1 MDEELIRFASFLE
14 NERQMAKNTLV
25 SYERD
30 LRQMISWMAG
40 RGVTESG
47 KVTETL
53 LASYVLW
60 LERQGKATT
69 TISRVVAS
77 MKSFFAYEQK
87 QGIIGTNPAEGIK
100 APKVEKKA
108 PTIMTAEEVEA
119 FLAQTRGKTLKK
131 IRDRAMMELLC
142 ATGLRVSELIDL
154 KVQDLNFQI
163 GYVICRDEDR
173 ERAIPF
179 GREAQ
184 DALLT
189 YLSEAREKLLKSGST
204 DLLFVNKNVPDM
216 KIAVELGAD
225 RDAIVPPS
233 VRHAVSGA
241 TVIAQLAS
249 FPMTVSSRDEAEASV
264 KYQSERT
271 LSGVICAS
279 PNKGESTT
287 DQVFSGLCLV
297 AENGVILANE
307 EKEKRQN
314 RRKKRNTEKK
324 KAKLSVSSCGRRK
337 IFIFRNEVV
346 VIFLQKKFC

>member
-204 DLLFVNKNVPDM
+204 DLLFVNISGKAM
-216 KIAVELGAD
+216 SRQGFWKIIKFYGDKAGIRKEITPQALRNSFAAHLLKSGAD
-225 RDAIVPPS
+225 IRSKQAMLGHSDLS
-233 VRHAVSGA
+233 VTHAYVSYINSGA
-241 TVIAQLAS
+241 GDRIPT
-249 FPMTVSSRDEAEASV
+249 
-264 KYQSERT
+264 
-271 LSGVICAS
+271 
-279 PNKGESTT
+279 
-287 DQVFSGLCLV
+287 
-297 AENGVILANE
+297 
-307 EKEKRQN
+307 
-314 RRKKRNTEKK
+314 
-324 KAKLSVSSCGRRK
+324 GRR
-337 IFIFRNEVV
+337 N
-346 VIFLQKKFC
+346 

>member
-87 QGIIGTNPAEGIK
+87 QGIIGTHPAEGIK

-189 YLSEAREKLLKSGST
+189 YLSEGREKLLKSGNT
-204 DLLFVNKNVPDM
+204 DLLFVNISGKAM
-216 KIAVELGAD
+216 SRQGFWKIIKFYGDKAGIRKEITPQALRNSFAAHLLKSGAD
-225 RDAIVPPS
+225 IRSMQAMLGHSDLS
-233 VRHAVSGA
+233 VTHAYVSYINSGA
-241 TVIAQLAS
+241 GDRIPA
-249 FPMTVSSRDEAEASV
+249 
-264 KYQSERT
+264 
-271 LSGVICAS
+271 
-279 PNKGESTT
+279 
-287 DQVFSGLCLV
+287 
-297 AENGVILANE
+297 
-307 EKEKRQN
+307 
-314 RRKKRNTEKK
+314 
-324 KAKLSVSSCGRRK
+324 GRR
-337 IFIFRNEVV
+337 N
-346 VIFLQKKFC
+346 

>member
-1 MDEELIRFASFLE
+1 MDEELIRFSSFLK

-204 DLLFVNKNVPDM
+204 DLLFVNISGKAM
-216 KIAVELGAD
+216 SRQGFWKIIKFYGDKAGIREEITPPALRISFAAHLLKSGAD
-225 RDAIVPPS
+225 IRSMQAMLGHSDLS
-233 VRHAVSGA
+233 VTHAYVSYINSGA
-241 TVIAQLAS
+241 GDRIPT
-249 FPMTVSSRDEAEASV
+249 
-264 KYQSERT
+264 
-271 LSGVICAS
+271 
-279 PNKGESTT
+279 
-287 DQVFSGLCLV
+287 
-297 AENGVILANE
+297 
-307 EKEKRQN
+307 
-314 RRKKRNTEKK
+314 
-324 KAKLSVSSCGRRK
+324 GRR
-337 IFIFRNEVV
+337 N
-346 VIFLQKKFC
+346 

>member
-163 GYVICRDEDR
+163 GYVIWRDEDR

-204 DLLFVNKNVPDM
+204 DLLFVNISGKAM
-216 KIAVELGAD
+216 SRQGFWKIIKFYGDKAGIRKEITPQALRNSFAAHLLKSGAD
-225 RDAIVPPS
+225 IRSMQAMLGHSDLS
-233 VRHAVSGA
+233 VTHAYVSYINSGA
-241 TVIAQLAS
+241 GDRIPT
-249 FPMTVSSRDEAEASV
+249 
-264 KYQSERT
+264 
-271 LSGVICAS
+271 
-279 PNKGESTT
+279 
-287 DQVFSGLCLV
+287 
-297 AENGVILANE
+297 
-307 EKEKRQN
+307 
-314 RRKKRNTEKK
+314 
-324 KAKLSVSSCGRRK
+324 GRR
-337 IFIFRNEVV
+337 N
-346 VIFLQKKFC
+346 

>member
-1 MDEELIRFASFLE
+1 MDEELIRFTSFLE

-87 QGIIGTNPAEGIK
+87 QGIIGINPAEGIK

-204 DLLFVNKNVPDM
+204 DLLFVNISGKAM
-216 KIAVELGAD
+216 SRQGFWKIIKFYGDKAGIRKEITPQALRNSFAAHLLKSGAD
-225 RDAIVPPS
+225 IRSMQAMLGHSD
-233 VRHAVSGA
+233 
-241 TVIAQLAS
+241 
-249 FPMTVSSRDEAEASV
+249 
-264 KYQSERT
+264 
-271 LSGVICAS
+271 
-279 PNKGESTT
+279 
-287 DQVFSGLCLV
+287 
-297 AENGVILANE
+297 
-307 EKEKRQN
+307 
-314 RRKKRNTEKK
+314 
-324 KAKLSVSSCGRRK
+324 LSVTHAYVSYINSSAGDRIPTGRR
-337 IFIFRNEVV
+337 N
-346 VIFLQKKFC
+346 

>member
-204 DLLFVNKNVPDM
+204 DLLFVNISGKAM
-216 KIAVELGAD
+216 SRQGFWKIIKFYGDKAGIRKEITPQALRNSFAAHLLKSGAD
-225 RDAIVPPS
+225 IRSMQAMLGHSDLS
-233 VRHAVSGA
+233 VTHAYVSYINSGA
-241 TVIAQLAS
+241 GDRIPA
-249 FPMTVSSRDEAEASV
+249 
-264 KYQSERT
+264 
-271 LSGVICAS
+271 
-279 PNKGESTT
+279 
-287 DQVFSGLCLV
+287 
-297 AENGVILANE
+297 
-307 EKEKRQN
+307 
-314 RRKKRNTEKK
+314 
-324 KAKLSVSSCGRRK
+324 GRR
-337 IFIFRNEVV
+337 N
-346 VIFLQKKFC
+346 

>member
-189 YLSEAREKLLKSGST
+189 YLSEGREKLLKSGNT
-204 DLLFVNKNVPDM
+204 DLLFVNISGKAM
-216 KIAVELGAD
+216 SRQGFWKIIKFYGDKAGIRKEITPQALRNSFAAHLLKSGAD
-225 RDAIVPPS
+225 IRSMQAMLGHSDLS
-233 VRHAVSGA
+233 VTHAYVSYINSGA
-241 TVIAQLAS
+241 GDRIPA
-249 FPMTVSSRDEAEASV
+249 
-264 KYQSERT
+264 
-271 LSGVICAS
+271 
-279 PNKGESTT
+279 
-287 DQVFSGLCLV
+287 
-297 AENGVILANE
+297 
-307 EKEKRQN
+307 
-314 RRKKRNTEKK
+314 
-324 KAKLSVSSCGRRK
+324 GRR
-337 IFIFRNEVV
+337 N
-346 VIFLQKKFC
+346 

>member
-1 MDEELIRFASFLE
+1 MDEELIRFSSFLK

-30 LRQMISWMAG
+30 LRQMVSWMAG
-40 RGVTESG
+40 RGVTESE

-87 QGIIGTNPAEGIK
+87 QGIIEISPAEGIK

-142 ATGLRVSELIDL
+142 ATGLRVSEIIDL

-189 YLSEAREKLLKSGST
+189 YLSEGREKLLKSGNT
-204 DLLFVNKNVPDM
+204 DLLFVNISGKAM
-216 KIAVELGAD
+216 SRQGFWKIIKFYGDKAGIRKEITPQALRNSFAAHLLKSGAD
-225 RDAIVPPS
+225 IRSMQAMLGHSDLS
-233 VRHAVSGA
+233 VTHAYVSYINSGA
-241 TVIAQLAS
+241 GDRIPA
-249 FPMTVSSRDEAEASV
+249 
-264 KYQSERT
+264 
-271 LSGVICAS
+271 
-279 PNKGESTT
+279 
-287 DQVFSGLCLV
+287 
-297 AENGVILANE
+297 
-307 EKEKRQN
+307 
-314 RRKKRNTEKK
+314 
-324 KAKLSVSSCGRRK
+324 GRR
-337 IFIFRNEVV
+337 N
-346 VIFLQKKFC
+346 

>member
-87 QGIIGTNPAEGIK
+87 QGILESNPAEGIK

-119 FLAQTRGKTLKK
+119 FLAQTRGKNLKK

-204 DLLFVNKNVPDM
+204 DLLFVNISGKAM
-216 KIAVELGAD
+216 SRQGFWKIIKFYGDKAGIRKEITPQALRNSFAAHLLKSGAD
-225 RDAIVPPS
+225 IRSMQAMLGHSDLS
-233 VRHAVSGA
+233 VTHAYVSYINSGA
-241 TVIAQLAS
+241 GDRIPT
-249 FPMTVSSRDEAEASV
+249 
-264 KYQSERT
+264 
-271 LSGVICAS
+271 
-279 PNKGESTT
+279 
-287 DQVFSGLCLV
+287 
-297 AENGVILANE
+297 
-307 EKEKRQN
+307 
-314 RRKKRNTEKK
+314 
-324 KAKLSVSSCGRRK
+324 GRR
-337 IFIFRNEVV
+337 N
-346 VIFLQKKFC
+346 

>member
-204 DLLFVNKNVPDM
+204 DLLFVNISGKAM
-216 KIAVELGAD
+216 SRQGFWKIIKFYGDKAGIRKEITPQALRNSFAAHLLKSGAD
-225 RDAIVPPS
+225 IRSMQAMLGHSDLS
-233 VRHAVSGA
+233 VTHAYVSYINSGA
-241 TVIAQLAS
+241 GDRVPA
-249 FPMTVSSRDEAEASV
+249 
-264 KYQSERT
+264 
-271 LSGVICAS
+271 
-279 PNKGESTT
+279 
-287 DQVFSGLCLV
+287 
-297 AENGVILANE
+297 
-307 EKEKRQN
+307 
-314 RRKKRNTEKK
+314 
-324 KAKLSVSSCGRRK
+324 GRR
-337 IFIFRNEVV
+337 N
-346 VIFLQKKFC
+346 

>member
-184 DALLT
+184 EALLT

-204 DLLFVNKNVPDM
+204 DLLFVNISGKAM
-216 KIAVELGAD
+216 SRQGFWKIIKFYGDKAGIRKEITPQALRNSFAAHLLKSGAD
-225 RDAIVPPS
+225 IRSMQAMLGHSDLS
-233 VRHAVSGA
+233 VTHAYVSYINSGA
-241 TVIAQLAS
+241 GDRIPS
-249 FPMTVSSRDEAEASV
+249 
-264 KYQSERT
+264 
-271 LSGVICAS
+271 
-279 PNKGESTT
+279 
-287 DQVFSGLCLV
+287 
-297 AENGVILANE
+297 
-307 EKEKRQN
+307 
-314 RRKKRNTEKK
+314 
-324 KAKLSVSSCGRRK
+324 GRR
-337 IFIFRNEVV
+337 N
-346 VIFLQKKFC
+346 

>member
-204 DLLFVNKNVPDM
+204 DLLFVNISGKAM
-216 KIAVELGAD
+216 SRQGFWKIIKFYGDKAGIRKEITPQALRNSFAAHLLKSGAD
-225 RDAIVPPS
+225 IRSMQAMLGHSDLS
-233 VRHAVSGA
+233 VTHAYVSYINSGA
-241 TVIAQLAS
+241 GDRIPT
-249 FPMTVSSRDEAEASV
+249 SR
-264 KYQSERT
+264 
-271 LSGVICAS
+271 
-279 PNKGESTT
+279 
-287 DQVFSGLCLV
+287 
-297 AENGVILANE
+297 
-307 EKEKRQN
+307 
-314 RRKKRNTEKK
+314 RN
-324 KAKLSVSSCGRRK
+324 
-337 IFIFRNEVV
+337 
-346 VIFLQKKFC
+346 

>member
-100 APKVEKKA
+100 APKVEKKT
-108 PTIMTAEEVEA
+108 PTIMTAEEAVVGGRQGGEIAFDDREVFVRDVVDAEEVEA

-204 DLLFVNKNVPDM
+204 DLLFVNISGKAM
-216 KIAVELGAD
+216 SRQGFWKIIKFYGDKAGIRKEITPQALRNSFAAHLLKSGAD
-225 RDAIVPPS
+225 IRSMQAMLGHSDLS
-233 VRHAVSGA
+233 VTHAYVSYINSGA
-241 TVIAQLAS
+241 GDRIPT
-249 FPMTVSSRDEAEASV
+249 
-264 KYQSERT
+264 
-271 LSGVICAS
+271 
-279 PNKGESTT
+279 
-287 DQVFSGLCLV
+287 
-297 AENGVILANE
+297 
-307 EKEKRQN
+307 
-314 RRKKRNTEKK
+314 
-324 KAKLSVSSCGRRK
+324 GRR
-337 IFIFRNEVV
+337 N
-346 VIFLQKKFC
+346 

>member
-142 ATGLRVSELIDL
+142 ATGRRVSELIDL

-204 DLLFVNKNVPDM
+204 DLLFVNISGKAM
-216 KIAVELGAD
+216 SRQGFWKIIKFYGDKAGIRKEITPQALRNSFAAHLLKSGAD
-225 RDAIVPPS
+225 IRSMQAMLGHSDLS
-233 VRHAVSGA
+233 VTHAYVSYINSGA
-241 TVIAQLAS
+241 GDRIPS
-249 FPMTVSSRDEAEASV
+249 
-264 KYQSERT
+264 
-271 LSGVICAS
+271 
-279 PNKGESTT
+279 
-287 DQVFSGLCLV
+287 
-297 AENGVILANE
+297 
-307 EKEKRQN
+307 
-314 RRKKRNTEKK
+314 
-324 KAKLSVSSCGRRK
+324 GRR
-337 IFIFRNEVV
+337 N
-346 VIFLQKKFC
+346 

>member
-131 IRDRAMMELLC
+131 IRDRAMMELLW

-204 DLLFVNKNVPDM
+204 DLLFVNISGKAM
-216 KIAVELGAD
+216 SRQGFWKIIKFYGDKAGIRKEITPQALRNSFAAHLLKSGAD
-225 RDAIVPPS
+225 IRSMQAMLGHSDLS
-233 VRHAVSGA
+233 VTHAYVSYINSGA
-241 TVIAQLAS
+241 GDRIPT
-249 FPMTVSSRDEAEASV
+249 
-264 KYQSERT
+264 
-271 LSGVICAS
+271 
-279 PNKGESTT
+279 
-287 DQVFSGLCLV
+287 
-297 AENGVILANE
+297 
-307 EKEKRQN
+307 
-314 RRKKRNTEKK
+314 
-324 KAKLSVSSCGRRK
+324 GRR
-337 IFIFRNEVV
+337 N
-346 VIFLQKKFC
+346 

>member
-1 MDEELIRFASFLE
+1 MDEELIRFSSFLK

-30 LRQMISWMAG
+30 LRQMVSWMAG
-40 RGVTESG
+40 RGVTESE

-87 QGIIGTNPAEGIK
+87 QGIIEISPAEGIK

-142 ATGLRVSELIDL
+142 ATGLRVSEIIDL

-189 YLSEAREKLLKSGST
+189 YLSEGREKLLKNGNT
-204 DLLFVNKNVPDM
+204 DLLFVNISGKAM
-216 KIAVELGAD
+216 SRQGFWKIIKFYGDKAGIRKEITPQALRNSFAAHLLKSGAD
-225 RDAIVPPS
+225 IRSMQAMLGHSDLS
-233 VRHAVSGA
+233 VTHAYVSYINSGA
-241 TVIAQLAS
+241 GDRIPA
-249 FPMTVSSRDEAEASV
+249 
-264 KYQSERT
+264 
-271 LSGVICAS
+271 
-279 PNKGESTT
+279 
-287 DQVFSGLCLV
+287 
-297 AENGVILANE
+297 
-307 EKEKRQN
+307 
-314 RRKKRNTEKK
+314 
-324 KAKLSVSSCGRRK
+324 GRR
-337 IFIFRNEVV
+337 N
-346 VIFLQKKFC
+346 

>member
-204 DLLFVNKNVPDM
+204 DLLFVNISGKAM
-216 KIAVELGAD
+216 SRQGFWKIIKFYGDKAGIRKEITPQALRNSFAAHLLKSGAD
-225 RDAIVPPS
+225 IRSMQAMLGHSD
-233 VRHAVSGA
+233 
-241 TVIAQLAS
+241 
-249 FPMTVSSRDEAEASV
+249 
-264 KYQSERT
+264 
-271 LSGVICAS
+271 
-279 PNKGESTT
+279 
-287 DQVFSGLCLV
+287 
-297 AENGVILANE
+297 
-307 EKEKRQN
+307 
-314 RRKKRNTEKK
+314 
-324 KAKLSVSSCGRRK
+324 LSVTHAYVSYINSSAGDCIPTGRR
-337 IFIFRNEVV
+337 N
-346 VIFLQKKFC
+346 

>member
-30 LRQMISWMAG
+30 LRQMISWMAD

-100 APKVEKKA
+100 APKVEKKT

-204 DLLFVNKNVPDM
+204 DLLFVNISGKAM
-216 KIAVELGAD
+216 SRQGFWKIIKFYGDKAGIRKEITPQALRNSFAAHLLKSGAD
-225 RDAIVPPS
+225 IRSMQAMLGHSDLS
-233 VRHAVSGA
+233 VTHAYVSYINSGA
-241 TVIAQLAS
+241 GDRIPT
-249 FPMTVSSRDEAEASV
+249 
-264 KYQSERT
+264 
-271 LSGVICAS
+271 
-279 PNKGESTT
+279 
-287 DQVFSGLCLV
+287 
-297 AENGVILANE
+297 
-307 EKEKRQN
+307 
-314 RRKKRNTEKK
+314 
-324 KAKLSVSSCGRRK
+324 GRR
-337 IFIFRNEVV
+337 N
-346 VIFLQKKFC
+346 

>member
-119 FLAQTRGKTLKK
+119 FPAQTRGKTLKK

-204 DLLFVNKNVPDM
+204 DLLFVNISGKAM
-216 KIAVELGAD
+216 SRQGFWKIIKFYGDKAGIRKEITPQALRNSFAAHLLKSGAD
-225 RDAIVPPS
+225 IRSMQAMLGHSDLS
-233 VRHAVSGA
+233 VTHAYVSYINSGA
-241 TVIAQLAS
+241 GDRIPT
-249 FPMTVSSRDEAEASV
+249 
-264 KYQSERT
+264 
-271 LSGVICAS
+271 
-279 PNKGESTT
+279 
-287 DQVFSGLCLV
+287 
-297 AENGVILANE
+297 
-307 EKEKRQN
+307 
-314 RRKKRNTEKK
+314 
-324 KAKLSVSSCGRRK
+324 GRR
-337 IFIFRNEVV
+337 N
-346 VIFLQKKFC
+346 

>member
-189 YLSEAREKLLKSGST
+189 DLSEAREKLLKSGST
-204 DLLFVNKNVPDM
+204 DLLFVNISGKAM
-216 KIAVELGAD
+216 SRQGFWKIIKFYGDKAGIRKEITPQALRNSFAAHLLKSGAD
-225 RDAIVPPS
+225 IRSMQAMLGHSDLS
-233 VRHAVSGA
+233 VTHAYVSYINSGA
-241 TVIAQLAS
+241 GDRIPT
-249 FPMTVSSRDEAEASV
+249 
-264 KYQSERT
+264 
-271 LSGVICAS
+271 
-279 PNKGESTT
+279 
-287 DQVFSGLCLV
+287 
-297 AENGVILANE
+297 
-307 EKEKRQN
+307 
-314 RRKKRNTEKK
+314 
-324 KAKLSVSSCGRRK
+324 GRR
-337 IFIFRNEVV
+337 N
-346 VIFLQKKFC
+346 

>member
-204 DLLFVNKNVPDM
+204 DLLFVNISGKAM
-216 KIAVELGAD
+216 SRQGFWKIIKFYGDKAGIRKGITPQALRNSFAAHLLKSGAD
-225 RDAIVPPS
+225 IRSMQAMLGHSDLS
-233 VRHAVSGA
+233 VTHAYVSYINSGA
-241 TVIAQLAS
+241 GDRVPS
-249 FPMTVSSRDEAEASV
+249 
-264 KYQSERT
+264 
-271 LSGVICAS
+271 
-279 PNKGESTT
+279 
-287 DQVFSGLCLV
+287 
-297 AENGVILANE
+297 
-307 EKEKRQN
+307 
-314 RRKKRNTEKK
+314 
-324 KAKLSVSSCGRRK
+324 GRR
-337 IFIFRNEVV
+337 N
-346 VIFLQKKFC
+346 

>member
-53 LASYVLW
+53 LAAYVLW

-189 YLSEAREKLLKSGST
+189 
-204 DLLFVNKNVPDM
+204 
-216 KIAVELGAD
+216 
-225 RDAIVPPS
+225 
-233 VRHAVSGA
+233 
-241 TVIAQLAS
+241 
-249 FPMTVSSRDEAEASV
+249 
-264 KYQSERT
+264 
-271 LSGVICAS
+271 
-279 PNKGESTT
+279 
-287 DQVFSGLCLV
+287 
-297 AENGVILANE
+297 
-307 EKEKRQN
+307 
-314 RRKKRNTEKK
+314 
-324 KAKLSVSSCGRRK
+324 
-337 IFIFRNEVV
+337 
-346 VIFLQKKFC
+346 

>member
-189 YLSEAREKLLKSGST
+189 YLSEGREKLLKSGST
-204 DLLFVNKNVPDM
+204 DLLFVNISGKAM
-216 KIAVELGAD
+216 SRQGFWKIIKFYGDKAGIRKEITPQALRNSFAAHLLKSGAD
-225 RDAIVPPS
+225 IRSMQAMLGHSDLS
-233 VRHAVSGA
+233 VTHAYVSYINSGA
-241 TVIAQLAS
+241 GDRVPS
-249 FPMTVSSRDEAEASV
+249 
-264 KYQSERT
+264 
-271 LSGVICAS
+271 
-279 PNKGESTT
+279 
-287 DQVFSGLCLV
+287 
-297 AENGVILANE
+297 
-307 EKEKRQN
+307 
-314 RRKKRNTEKK
+314 
-324 KAKLSVSSCGRRK
+324 GRR
-337 IFIFRNEVV
+337 N
-346 VIFLQKKFC
+346 

>member
-1 MDEELIRFASFLE
+1 MDEELIRFSSFLK

-30 LRQMISWMAG
+30 LRQMVSWMAG
-40 RGVTESG
+40 RGVTESE

-87 QGIIGTNPAEGIK
+87 QGIIEISPAEGIK

-142 ATGLRVSELIDL
+142 ATGLRVSEIIDL

-189 YLSEAREKLLKSGST
+189 YLSEGREKLLKSGNT
-204 DLLFVNKNVPDM
+204 DLLFVNISGKAM
-216 KIAVELGAD
+216 SRQGFWKIIKFYGDKAGIRKEITPQALRNSFAAHLLKSGAD
-225 RDAIVPPS
+225 IRSMQAMLGHSDLS
-233 VRHAVSGA
+233 VTHAYVSYINSGA
-241 TVIAQLAS
+241 GDRVPA
-249 FPMTVSSRDEAEASV
+249 
-264 KYQSERT
+264 
-271 LSGVICAS
+271 
-279 PNKGESTT
+279 
-287 DQVFSGLCLV
+287 
-297 AENGVILANE
+297 
-307 EKEKRQN
+307 
-314 RRKKRNTEKK
+314 
-324 KAKLSVSSCGRRK
+324 GRR
-337 IFIFRNEVV
+337 N
-346 VIFLQKKFC
+346 

>member
-1 MDEELIRFASFLE
+1 MDEELIRFSSFLK

-30 LRQMISWMAG
+30 LRQMASWMAG
-40 RGVTESG
+40 RGVTESE

-87 QGIIGTNPAEGIK
+87 QGIIEISPAEGIK

-142 ATGLRVSELIDL
+142 ATGLRVSEIIDL

-189 YLSEAREKLLKSGST
+189 YLSEGREKLLKSGNT
-204 DLLFVNKNVPDM
+204 DLLFVNISGKAM
-216 KIAVELGAD
+216 SRQGFWKIIKFYGDKAGIRKEITPQALRNSFAAHLLKSGAD
-225 RDAIVPPS
+225 IRSMQAMLGHSDLS
-233 VRHAVSGA
+233 VTHAYVSYINSGA
-241 TVIAQLAS
+241 GDRIPA
-249 FPMTVSSRDEAEASV
+249 
-264 KYQSERT
+264 
-271 LSGVICAS
+271 
-279 PNKGESTT
+279 
-287 DQVFSGLCLV
+287 
-297 AENGVILANE
+297 
-307 EKEKRQN
+307 
-314 RRKKRNTEKK
+314 
-324 KAKLSVSSCGRRK
+324 GRR
-337 IFIFRNEVV
+337 N
-346 VIFLQKKFC
+346 